1 MKKISHTKHT
11 PTLKGMLPCYNIIS
25 VHIWILILTFECYI
39 GILGVYKTIAR
50 YGTNSHFLFVCI
62 YVSADC
68 RLGLTFTAACAPH
81 CCVINH
87 TYDIHWSL
95 SHLFYGQQWQAFF
108 IFTLCPLPQVPNTLI
123 VKPQP
128 CKTSRPHLHFTG

>member
-1 MKKISHTKHT
+1 
-11 PTLKGMLPCYNIIS
+11 MLPCYNIIL
-25 VHIWILILTFECYI
+25 VRIWILILTFECYI
-39 GILGVYKTIAR
+39 GILGVYRTIAR
-50 YGTNSHFLFVCI
+50 CGTNSHFLFVCI

-87 TYDIHWSL
+87 TCDIHWSL

-108 IFTLCPLPQVPNTLI
+108 IFTLCPLPQPEASEAVEKWGGLTQAKIMHPSIATM
-123 VKPQP
+123 VTHYK
-128 CKTSRPHLHFTG
+128 